1 MKHIKFIFKIII
13 LKLIFE
19 YSENYIS
26 LFEYSEYYVSFG
38 LLLASERDSREVKHT
53 HNVAVEKPFLVI
65 LPRPDVAFIL
75 DTTHS

>member
-1 MKHIKFIFKIII
+1 
-13 LKLIFE
+13 
-19 YSENYIS
+19 
-26 LFEYSEYYVSFG
+26 
-38 LLLASERDSREVKHT
+38 LASERDSREVKHT